1 MSNVQP
7 RDGTQKYKQ
16 INGHKG
22 NQQGLVKGGSNDN

>member
-1 MSNVQP
+1 MSKQEMAL
-7 RDGTQKYKQ
+7 KKCKQ